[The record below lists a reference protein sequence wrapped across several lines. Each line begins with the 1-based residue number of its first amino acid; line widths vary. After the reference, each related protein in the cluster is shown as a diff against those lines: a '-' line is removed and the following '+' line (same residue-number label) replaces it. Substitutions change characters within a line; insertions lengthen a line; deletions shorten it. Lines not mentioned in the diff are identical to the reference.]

1 MATQLLSTL
10 IRVSCPCCHAP
21 LCVTLACSLDEGQ
34 TPVCHS
40 DDSAPPII
48 LLFPPELWGKRFR
61 GNFVCATGLTGP
73 RPESCGTWRC
83 AVEIRLYEPGNA
95 EKLCKLFFDAVRV
108 IGLRDYNAHQ
118 VEAWAQRT
126 LSPAHA
132 PIRAQGLQG
141 TRATRVPGGQRLDPQ
156 LRNGEDALTV
166 EAALTL
172 RAMCG
177 RSGWARKIFTSQ
189 RWSRRPR
196 VSTEFENLTS
206 SSPCA
211 CQNRRDKPCAP
222 SQSSSRFTG
231 IA

>member
-1 MATQLLSTL
+1 MRRFALHWPVHWMRVRRPSAIPTTARRRSFYCFHPNCGANAFEA
-10 IRVSCPCCHAP
+10 ISYARRVSPARDP
-21 LCVTLACSLDEGQ
+21 NLA
-34 TPVCHS
+34 
-40 DDSAPPII
+40 A
-48 LLFPPELWGKRFR
+48 R
-61 GNFVCATGLTGP
+61 GDVQ
-73 RPESCGTWRC
+73 WRY
-83 AVEIRLYEPGNA
+83 VFMSNA

-189 RWSRRPR
+189 RWSRRPC
-196 VSTEFENLTS
+196 E
-206 SSPCA
+206 C
-211 CQNRRDKPCAP
+211 RR
-222 SQSSSRFTG
+222 SLRT
-231 IA
+231 